1 MVGAGVSIF
10 GSIGWIPDMAAAMSG
25 RMCSGPIQTGSFING
40 DRQDYRTSL
49 EEPEKGGGDLNEI
62 IIG

>member
-1 MVGAGVSIF
+1 VSIF

-49 EEPEKGGGDLNEI
+49 EEAEKGRAS
-62 IIG
+62 